1 MRVILADDHRMLR
14 DGLRAV
20 LEKDGVQVV
29 GEAATG
35 HEAVALA
42 HSLTPDVVIMDIA
55 MPELNGID
63 ATRRLTKELPSTK
76 VIALSMNADRRYVIA
91 MLEAGAAGY
100 MLKNEASEEL
110 LRALSAVARGHTYL
124 SPAVAGGVVD
134 HVVGPR
140 DRTLVD
146 KPLSPRE
153 REVLQL
159 LAEGKSSKEI
169 AGVLAIAL
177 PTVESHRRQLMA
189 KLNLRT
195 IAELTKYAIREGL
208 TTIEK

>member
-1 MRVILADDHRMLR
+1 MKVILADDHRMLR
-14 DGLRAV
+14 DGLRAI
-20 LEKDGVQVV
+20 LEKDGVHVV

-42 HSLTPDVVIMDIA
+42 HSLTPEVVIMDIA

-76 VIALSMNADRRYVIA
+76 VVGLSMNADRRYVIA

-100 MLKNEASEEL
+100 LLKNEASDEL
-110 LRALSAVARGHTYL
+110 LRALSAVMRGHTYL

-169 AGVLAIAL
+169 ASVLAIAL
-177 PTVESHRRQLMA
+177 PTVESHRRQLMS